1 MERVAFLVDSTG
13 ERVDCLLNPETVQ
26 VTRLAGVRHRGAG
39 GAQLTGSG
47 LADDPLVFT
56 GGGRTELVLDLLFD
70 VDFVQAQ
77 ARPTDVR
84 MLTRPLWM
92 LAENSAAE
100 HGWLRPPLVRLVWGK
115 TWNVPGVIVAVAER
129 FDAFTGAGSPRRSWL
144 RLKLVRA
151 AETADQAQAGFAEEL
166 AAASTPAA
174 APGSAVVAAGDGAT
188 EPGHAGVR
196 FDLLANDA
204 LGSPLRWRLL
214 AEHNR
219 ITDPLAVP
227 AGTTLAVPPV
237 DAGGPEST
245 LGTTARAGGSFV
257 DATVAT
263 AASWAASIAAATW
276 PGPAASGSGPAGTAA
291 ATWPGPTGT
300 AAASRTASSGGAA
313 GPGSTP

>member
-1 MERVAFLVDSTG
+1 MERVAFLIDSSG

-39 GAQLTGSG
+39 GGQLTGSG

-77 ARPTDVR
+77 VRPADVR
-84 MLTRPLWM
+84 VLTRPLWM
-92 LAENSAAE
+92 LAENSTAE

-129 FDAFTGAGSPRRSWL
+129 FDAFTGTGSPRRSWL

-151 AETADQAQAGFAEEL
+151 AETADQAQAGFEEEL
-166 AAASTPAA
+166 AAVSTPAA
-174 APGSAVVAAGDGAT
+174 APGSAVVAAGDGAS
-188 EPGHAGVR
+188 EPGRSGVR

-227 AGTTLAVPPV
+227 AGTTLAVPASAS
-237 DAGGPEST
+237 AGAGPEST
-245 LGTTARAGGSFV
+245 LAGMARAVAGAVGAGASFVGASIATASWATPTGTTAASTNPGG
-257 DATVAT
+257 TPLGT
-263 AASWAASIAAATW
+263 
-276 PGPAASGSGPAGTAA
+276 GS
-291 ATWPGPTGT
+291 
-300 AAASRTASSGGAA
+300 
-313 GPGSTP
+313 GSTP